1 MTGASKSANK
11 GSGDSL
17 LSKSNT
23 NTRLRTKVDMPEP
36 TPDDVHRIGTRKASV
51 IVSGADANGGRY
63 CKDRCFSSANR
74 GKRPVWH
81 RTWDFLRDLLALGK
95 VGTEARRECNRTA
108 KGESARQD

>member
-36 TPDDVHRIGTRKASV
+36 TPDDVHRIYR
-51 IVSGADANGGRY
+51 
-63 CKDRCFSSANR
+63 CKSDTALMRVQIKNHNDYPLGQ
-74 GKRPVWH
+74 GKQ
-81 RTWDFLRDLLALGK
+81 A
-95 VGTEARRECNRTA
+95 
-108 KGESARQD
+108 